1 MEAVDYCI
9 KNDILKDFLT
19 IYKAEVLDMLL
30 TEYDEKL
37 HTETLKQEGYDEGH
51 DEGLKV
57 KRMLYAVTGMS
68 N

>member
-51 DEGLKV
+51 DE
-57 KRMLYAVTGMS
+57 
-68 N
+68 